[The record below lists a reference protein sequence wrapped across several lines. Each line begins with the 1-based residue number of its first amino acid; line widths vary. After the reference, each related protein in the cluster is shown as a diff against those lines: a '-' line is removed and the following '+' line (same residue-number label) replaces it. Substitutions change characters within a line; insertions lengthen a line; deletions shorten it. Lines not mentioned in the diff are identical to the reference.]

1 MLLIPSSAD
10 ESKYGRI
17 PLSVRKRFERLQ
29 TIAFLLL
36 AGLVLVLL
44 TSDGLLLK
52 YGDGTRRVNALL
64 HSESS
69 ATRVAEDDP
78 SGRLIRRGVRIPM
91 DSQSRGLIENDPSK
105 KSVRNNK
112 QEEEEKEV
120 EEKSPSRLQEMDSQ
134 DEASQRLRMQQMEKA
149 GRDRDRMIMEFEA
162 AERAAAAEAA
172 AQSASASERALR
184 ENKVI
189 EDRKVKAE
197 AIERERLLSV
207 SRALEQQK
215 RELATTL
222 NEPKSSWTD
231 AKSDTNPSSCNGF
244 FGNGYS
250 DIFEIYK
257 STDTE
262 NSASGSIKC
271 RGHPTTLAMNCEL
284 RSVIMHSD
292 KIEMSLGGE
301 TLDEVMGRSEDLEV
315 PTFNFGAFE
324 VLESGYESVASTV
337 NPDVSLLEGI
347 NNNERESS
355 TVKGSDLLKK
365 NAPQMG
371 KWLNSNDKFKFDFLE
386 KVSILTGLEKQG
398 RVCSLRV
405 EAPVIFVSRMEYA
418 NLFHTSTDWYNVW
431 SAAKLA
437 GLEPTMKYKVERLTS
452 RSLLTPFTDAP
463 KFPAHIVFLDGHNA
477 GPMDQGWLSLFL
489 SVSYAKHFSGPT
501 CFDHLIYA
509 PFGYVAA
516 ISAGIGTRHQDCRT
530 NPHIR
535 AFSDDFVL
543 GLGITP
549 RKTSTCADD
558 GPAKVV
564 FVQRT
569 HYLAHPRHNGKIVR
583 RLDNEDEIMQALR
596 AQTSDVESGVTLLRG
611 DYASMSITEQVK
623 SVQDACVIAGAHG
636 AGLSHVLFA
645 PPNIHMLEIQPP
657 SFVRPHFIAYSFWSG
672 AHHHTW
678 MIESSIPPVHTVVS
692 RVLET
697 AQHAVVEARAEGG
710 KGGGGEEETEHPLH
724 GG

>member
-1 MLLIPSSAD
+1 MLPPSSFSAD

-29 TIAFLLL
+29 FIAFLLL
-36 AGLVLVLL
+36 AGLVLILL

-52 YGDGTRRVNALL
+52 YGDGTRRVNTLL
-64 HSESS
+64 EATSS
-69 ATRVAEDDP
+69 KLVHDDP
-78 SGRLIRRGVRIPM
+78 SVRLIRRGVRIPLY
-91 DSQSRGLIENDPSK
+91 SQTKGAILNI
-105 KSVRNNK
+105 NK
-112 QEEEEKEV
+112 QEEEDEVQEDQPRLEEKEKQ
-120 EEKSPSRLQEMDSQ
+120 EEISR
-134 DEASQRLRMQQMEKA
+134 RLRIQQMEEA
-149 GRDRDRMIMEFEA
+149 GRERDRMILEYEA
-162 AERAAAAEAA
+162 AEKAAAAAA
-172 AQSASASERALR
+172 AQAASSSAKRSAIER
-184 ENKVI
+184 KTI
-189 EDRKVKAE
+189 EDRKIKAE
-197 AIERERLLSV
+197 AIERERLLTV
-207 SRALEQQK
+207 TRALEQQK
-215 RELATTL
+215 IESA
-222 NEPKSSWTD
+222 SSTVQQKGTWTD
-231 AKSDTNPSSCNGF
+231 VNDNPSSCNGF

-250 DIFEIYK
+250 DKFDIYK
-257 STDTE
+257 S
-262 NSASGSIKC
+262 SSSSGGLVKC
-271 RGHPTTLAMNCEL
+271 RGHPTILAMNCEL

-292 KIEMSLGGE
+292 KIEMSIGGE
-301 TLDEVMGRSEDLEV
+301 TLNEVMGRSEEQEV
-315 PTFNFGAFE
+315 PIFNLGAFE
-324 VLESGYESVASTV
+324 VLESNYESVATSI
-337 NPDVSLLEGI
+337 NPDVSLLDGSSS
-347 NNNERESS
+347 NTNSES
-355 TVKGSDLLKK
+355 TLMGSDLLKR
-365 NAPQMG
+365 NAPRIDQ
-371 KWLNSNDKFKFDFLE
+371 WLKANDKFKFDFLE
-386 KVSILTGLEKQG
+386 KLLVLKGEQK

-405 EAPVIFVSRMEYA
+405 EAPVIFVTRMEYA

-437 GLEPTMKYKVERLTS
+437 GLEPTMKYKVEKLTS
-452 RSLLTPFTDAP
+452 RSLVTPFIDSP

-516 ISAGIGTRHQDCRT
+516 ISAGIGSRHQDCRT
-530 NPHIR
+530 NPYIR

-583 RLDNEDEIMQALR
+583 RLDNEDEIMQALQ
-596 AQTSDVESGVTLLRG
+596 AQTSNIESGVMLLRG

-678 MIESSIPPVHTVVS
+678 SIESSIPPVHTVVS

-697 AQHAVVEARAEGG
+697 AQHAVMEAKAEGG
-710 KGGGGEEETEHPLH
+710 VHGEGREKETEHPLH